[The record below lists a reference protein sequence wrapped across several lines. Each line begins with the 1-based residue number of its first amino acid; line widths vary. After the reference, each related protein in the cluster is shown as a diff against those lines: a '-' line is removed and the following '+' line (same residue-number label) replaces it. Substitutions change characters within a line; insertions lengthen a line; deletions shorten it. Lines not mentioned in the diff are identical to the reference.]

1 MDDDR
6 RGAADGEASREAG
19 PGARKR
25 ATVEQVARL
34 AGVST
39 ATVSRV
45 LNGTAAVAGPTE
57 LRVREAISLLAFR
70 PTPQARNLRMG
81 RTGNI
86 ALIVPSI
93 TNPFFPELMAHV
105 NSEVRAR
112 DYSLLL
118 FDAPQPE
125 EEGVRVA
132 RSRLADG
139 IILVGSP
146 SAAAAAWSPP
156 ELADVPVVAFDRR
169 PSALSAPVV
178 QVDNYQGA
186 REVVRHLAGR
196 GHRRIGFIG
205 GPRGVSVS
213 ADRARGYR
221 AGLREAALDADP
233 GIVTAGEF
241 DEDSGYAGA
250 LRLLRGP
257 GAFTALFAA
266 NDLMAIGAMSALR
279 DEGVAVPGQVAV
291 AGFDGI
297 HLGRYVA
304 PSLTTYAQP
313 TAELARRAVELLA
326 AAIAGPPP
334 LSPETLRPPALK
346 LAGRLVIRDSTGPA
360 G

>member
-1 MDDDR
+1 MDEDR
-6 RGAADGEASREAG
+6 PDGAVPGRD
-19 PGARKR
+19 GARKR

-45 LNGTAAVAGPTE
+45 LNGTAAVAGATE
-57 LRVREAISLLAFR
+57 RRVREAIDLLAFR

-105 NSEVRAR
+105 NREVRDR

-125 EEGVRVA
+125 DEGVRVA

-146 SAAAAAWSPP
+146 SAAAADAWSPL
-156 ELADVPVVAFDRR
+156 ELSDVPVVAFDRR
-169 PSALSAPVV
+169 PRALRAPVV
-178 QVDNYQGA
+178 QVDNYRGA
-186 REVVRHLAGR
+186 LEVVAHLAGR
-196 GHRRIGFIG
+196 GHRRIAFIG

-221 AGLREAALDADP
+221 AGLRAASLPADA

-241 DEDSGYAGA
+241 DEDSGYAA
-250 LRLLRGP
+250 AVRLLRGD
-257 GAFTALFAA
+257 GGFTALFAA

-279 DEGVAVPGQVAV
+279 DQGVAVPGQVAV

-326 AAIAGPPP
+326 AAIAGPP
-334 LSPETLRPPALK
+334 LLRPPTLK
-346 LAGRLVIRDSTGPA
+346 LAGQLVARDSTGPA
-360 G
+360 Q

>member
-1 MDDDR
+1 MDDAR
-6 RGAADGEASREAG
+6 PAGAPARD

-45 LNGTAAVAGPTE
+45 LNGTAAVAGETE
-57 LRVREAISLLAFR
+57 RRVRDAIELLAFR

-112 DYSLLL
+112 DYVLLL
-118 FDAPQPE
+118 FDSAEPE
-125 EEGVRVA
+125 NEGVRVA

-146 SAAAAAWSPP
+146 SPAAAWTPL
-156 ELADVPVVAFDRR
+156 EMTDVPVVAFDRR
-169 PSALSAPVV
+169 PQALSAPVV
-178 QVDNYQGA
+178 QVDNVRGA
-186 REVVRHLAGR
+186 REVVRHLGER
-196 GHRRIGFIG
+196 GHRRIAFIG

-213 ADRARGYR
+213 AERARGYR
-221 AGLREAALDADP
+221 AGLRDLGLAADP
-233 GIVTAGEF
+233 AVITAGEF
-241 DEDSGYAGA
+241 DEDSGYAA
-250 LRLLRGP
+250 AARLLRQP
-257 GAFTALFAA
+257 GDFTAVFAA

-279 DEGVAVPGQVAV
+279 DQGVAVPGQVAV

-304 PSLTTYAQP
+304 PSLTSYAQP
-313 TAELARRAVELLA
+313 TAELARRAVGLLA
-326 AAIAGPPP
+326 AAIAGPAQQPP
-334 LSPETLRPPALK
+334 QTLK
-346 LAGRLVIRDSTGPA
+346 LAGHLVIRDSTGRAP
-360 G
+360 

>member
-1 MDDDR
+1 MDEYRPDG
-6 RGAADGEASREAG
+6 GALGRDGG
-19 PGARKR
+19 PGGRKH

-45 LNGTAAVAGPTE
+45 LNGTAAVAGATE
-57 LRVREAISLLAFR
+57 RRVREAIDRLAFR

-118 FDAPQPE
+118 FDSAQPE
-125 EEGVRVA
+125 DEGVRVA

-146 SAAAAAWSPP
+146 SAAAAAWSPL
-156 ELADVPVVAFDRR
+156 ELAHVPVVAFDRR
-169 PSALSAPVV
+169 PRALSAPVV
-178 QVDNYQGA
+178 QVDNYRGA
-186 REVVRHLAGR
+186 REVVRHLAER
-196 GHRRIGFIG
+196 GHRRIAFIG

-213 ADRARGYR
+213 ADRARGYK
-221 AGLREAALDADP
+221 AGLREESLEADP
-233 GIVTAGEF
+233 GLVTAGEF
-241 DEDSGYAGA
+241 DEDSGYAA
-250 LRLLRGP
+250 TVRLLRGN

-279 DEGVAVPGQVAV
+279 DQGVAVPGQVAV

-297 HLGRYVA
+297 HLGRYVV

-334 LSPETLRPPALK
+334 LRPPTLK
-346 LAGRLVIRDSTGPA
+346 LAGQLVIRDSTGSER
-360 G
+360 

>member
-1 MDDDR
+1 MDEHPP
-6 RGAADGEASREAG
+6 DGAG
-19 PGARKR
+19 PGRNGGSGARKR

-45 LNGTAAVAGPTE
+45 LNGSAAVAGATE
-57 LRVREAISLLAFR
+57 RRVRAAIDQLAFR
-70 PTPQARNLRMG
+70 PAPQARNLRMG

-105 NSEVRAR
+105 NREVRAR

-118 FDAPQPE
+118 FDSPQPE
-125 EEGVRVA
+125 DEGVRVA

-139 IILVGSP
+139 IILVGAP
-146 SAAAAAWSPP
+146 SAAAAAWSPL

-169 PSALSAPVV
+169 PRALRAPVV
-178 QVDNYQGA
+178 QVDNYRGA
-186 REVVRHLAGR
+186 LEVVAHLAGR
-196 GHRRIGFIG
+196 GHRRIAFIG

-213 ADRARGYR
+213 ADRARGYK
-221 AGLREAALDADP
+221 AGLRAESLAADP

-241 DEDSGYAGA
+241 DEDSGYAA
-250 LRLLRGP
+250 AVRLLRGN
-257 GAFTALFAA
+257 GGFTALFAA

-279 DEGVAVPGQVAV
+279 DHGVAVPGQVAV

-326 AAIAGPPP
+326 AGIAGPPP
-334 LSPETLRPPALK
+334 LRPPTLK
-346 LAGRLVIRDSTGPA
+346 LAGQLVVRDSTGPA
-360 G
+360 R

>member
-1 MDDDR
+1 MDEDR
-6 RGAADGEASREAG
+6 PAAGRD
-19 PGARKR
+19 PGVRRR

-45 LNGTAAVAGPTE
+45 LNGTATVAGATE
-57 LRVREAISLLAFR
+57 RRVREAIDQLAFR
-70 PTPQARNLRMG
+70 PAPQARNLRMG

-93 TNPFFPELMAHV
+93 TNPFFPELMARV

-118 FDAPQPE
+118 FDSARPE
-125 EEGVRVA
+125 DEGVRVA

-146 SAAAAAWSPP
+146 SAVPAWSPL
-156 ELADVPVVAFDRR
+156 EITDVPVVAFDRR
-169 PSALSAPVV
+169 PRMLAAPVV
-178 QVDNYQGA
+178 QVDNYRGA
-186 REVVRHLAGR
+186 REVVRHLGAR
-196 GHRRIGFIG
+196 GHRRIAFIG

-213 ADRARGYR
+213 AERARGYR
-221 AGLREAALDADP
+221 AGLRELALESDP

-241 DEDSGYAGA
+241 DEDTGYAA
-250 LRLLRGP
+250 AVRLLA
-257 GAFTALFAA
+257 GARPFTALFAA

-279 DEGVAVPGQVAV
+279 DQGVAVPGQVAV

-313 TAELARRAVELLA
+313 TAELARRAVGLLA
-326 AAIAGPPP
+326 AAIAGPSPQLP
-334 LSPETLRPPALK
+334 LTLK
-346 LAGRLVIRDSTGPA
+346 LAGTLVIRDSSGPA
-360 G
+360 R

>member
-1 MDDDR
+1 MDEDR
-6 RGAADGEASREAG
+6 PDGAAPGRD
-19 PGARKR
+19 GARKR

-45 LNGTAAVAGPTE
+45 LNGTAAVAGATE
-57 LRVREAISLLAFR
+57 RRVREAIDLLAFR

-105 NSEVRAR
+105 NREVRDR

-125 EEGVRVA
+125 DEGVRVA

-146 SAAAAAWSPP
+146 SAAAADAWSPL
-156 ELADVPVVAFDRR
+156 ELSDVPVVVFDRR
-169 PSALSAPVV
+169 PRALRAPVV
-178 QVDNYQGA
+178 QVDNYRGA
-186 REVVRHLAGR
+186 REVVAHLAGH
-196 GHRRIGFIG
+196 GHRRIAFIG

-221 AGLREAALDADP
+221 AGLRAAGLAADP

-241 DEDSGYAGA
+241 DEDSGYAA
-250 LRLLRGP
+250 AVRLLRG
-257 GAFTALFAA
+257 GGGFTALFAA

-279 DEGVAVPGQVAV
+279 DQGVAVPGQVAV

-334 LSPETLRPPALK
+334 LRPPTLK
-346 LAGRLVIRDSTGPA
+346 LAGQLVARDSTGPA
-360 G
+360 Q

>member
-1 MDDDR
+1 MDEDR
-6 RGAADGEASREAG
+6 PDGAVPGRD
-19 PGARKR
+19 GARKR

-45 LNGTAAVAGPTE
+45 LNGTAAVAGATE
-57 LRVREAISLLAFR
+57 RRVREAIDLLAFR

-105 NSEVRAR
+105 NREVRDR

-125 EEGVRVA
+125 DEGVRVA

-146 SAAAAAWSPP
+146 SAAAADAWSPL
-156 ELADVPVVAFDRR
+156 ELSDVPVVAFDRR
-169 PSALSAPVV
+169 PRALRAPVV
-178 QVDNYQGA
+178 QVDNYRGA
-186 REVVRHLAGR
+186 REVVAHLAGH
-196 GHRRIGFIG
+196 GHRRIAFIG

-213 ADRARGYR
+213 AERARGYR
-221 AGLREAALDADP
+221 AGLRAAALPADP

-241 DEDSGYAGA
+241 DEDSGYAA
-250 LRLLRGP
+250 AVRLLRGA
-257 GAFTALFAA
+257 GGFTALFAA

-279 DEGVAVPGQVAV
+279 DQGVAVPGQVAV

-334 LSPETLRPPALK
+334 PRPPTLK
-346 LAGRLVIRDSTGPA
+346 LAGQLVTRDSTGPA
-360 G
+360 Q

>member
-6 RGAADGEASREAG
+6 PGRD
-19 PGARKR
+19 GARKR

-45 LNGTAAVAGPTE
+45 LNGTAAVAGATE
-57 LRVREAISLLAFR
+57 HRVREAIDLLAFR
-70 PTPQARNLRMG
+70 PAPQARNLRMG

-105 NSEVRAR
+105 NREVRDR

-125 EEGVRVA
+125 DEGVRVA

-146 SAAAAAWSPP
+146 SATAAAWSPS
-156 ELADVPVVAFDRR
+156 ELSDVPVVAFDRR
-169 PSALSAPVV
+169 PQALRAPVV
-178 QVDNYQGA
+178 QVDNYRGA
-186 REVVRHLAGR
+186 LEVVAHLAGR
-196 GHRRIGFIG
+196 GHRRIAFIG

-221 AGLREAALDADP
+221 AGLRAASLAADP

-241 DEDSGYAGA
+241 DEDSGYAA
-250 LRLLRGP
+250 AVRLLRGT
-257 GAFTALFAA
+257 GGFTALFAA

-279 DEGVAVPGQVAV
+279 DQGVAVPGQVAV

-334 LSPETLRPPALK
+334 PRPPTIK
-346 LAGRLVIRDSTGPA
+346 LAGQLVARDSTGPA
-360 G
+360 R

>member
-1 MDDDR
+1 MDELRPD
-6 RGAADGEASREAG
+6 GAAPGRDGAS
-19 PGARKR
+19 GARKR

-45 LNGTAAVAGPTE
+45 LNGTAAVAGATE
-57 LRVREAISLLAFR
+57 RRVREAIDLLAFR

-105 NSEVRAR
+105 NREVRAR

-125 EEGVRVA
+125 DEGVRVA

-146 SAAAAAWSPP
+146 SAAAAAWSPL
-156 ELADVPVVAFDRR
+156 ELTDVPVVAFDRR
-169 PSALSAPVV
+169 PQALSAPVV
-178 QVDNYQGA
+178 QVDNYRGA
-186 REVVRHLAGR
+186 LEVVRHLAGR
-196 GHRRIGFIG
+196 GHRRIAFIG

-213 ADRARGYR
+213 ADRARGYK
-221 AGLREAALDADP
+221 AGLRAASLAADP

-241 DEDSGYAGA
+241 DEDSGYAA
-250 LRLLRGP
+250 AVRLLRGD
-257 GAFTALFAA
+257 GGFTALFAA

-279 DEGVAVPGQVAV
+279 DQGVAVPGQVAV

-334 LSPETLRPPALK
+334 LRPPTLK
-346 LAGRLVIRDSTGPA
+346 LAGQLVIRDSTGPA
-360 G
+360 R

>member
-1 MDDDR
+1 MDEDR
-6 RGAADGEASREAG
+6 PEGAAPGRD
-19 PGARKR
+19 GARKR

-45 LNGTAAVAGPTE
+45 LNGTAAVAGATE
-57 LRVREAISLLAFR
+57 RRVREAIDLLAFR

-105 NSEVRAR
+105 NREVRDR

-125 EEGVRVA
+125 DEGVRVA

-146 SAAAAAWSPP
+146 SAAAADAWSPL
-156 ELADVPVVAFDRR
+156 ELSDVPVVVFDRR
-169 PSALSAPVV
+169 PRALRAPVV
-178 QVDNYQGA
+178 QVDNYRGA
-186 REVVRHLAGR
+186 REVVAHLAGH
-196 GHRRIGFIG
+196 GHRRIAFIG

-221 AGLREAALDADP
+221 AGLRAAGLAADP

-241 DEDSGYAGA
+241 DEDSGYAA
-250 LRLLRGP
+250 AVRLLRGD
-257 GAFTALFAA
+257 GGFTALFAA

-279 DEGVAVPGQVAV
+279 DQGVAVPGQVAV

-334 LSPETLRPPALK
+334 LRPPTLK
-346 LAGRLVIRDSTGPA
+346 LAGQLVARDSTGPA
-360 G
+360 Q

>member
-1 MDDDR
+1 MDER
-6 RGAADGEASREAG
+6 RPAAPGRET
-19 PGARKR
+19 GARKR
-25 ATVEQVARL
+25 ATADEVARL

-45 LNGTAAVAGPTE
+45 LNGTAAVAGETE
-57 LRVREAISLLAFR
+57 RRVRDAIEMLAFR

-112 DYSLLL
+112 DYALLL
-118 FDAPQPE
+118 FDSAEPE
-125 EEGVRVA
+125 NEGVRVA

-146 SAAAAAWSPP
+146 SAAAARTPL
-156 ELADVPVVAFDRR
+156 EITDVPVVAFDRR
-169 PSALSAPVV
+169 PQSLSAPVV
-178 QVDNYQGA
+178 QVDNARGA
-186 REVVRHLAGR
+186 REVVRHLGER
-196 GHRRIGFIG
+196 GHRRIAFIG

-213 ADRARGYR
+213 AERARGYR
-221 AGLREAALDADP
+221 AGLRELGLDADP
-233 GIVTAGEF
+233 AVITAGEF
-241 DEDSGYAGA
+241 DEDSGYAA
-250 LRLLRGP
+250 AARLLRRP
-257 GAFTALFAA
+257 GAFTAVFAA

-279 DEGVAVPGQVAV
+279 DAGVAVPGQVAV

-304 PSLTTYAQP
+304 PSLTSYAQP
-313 TAELARRAVELLA
+313 TAELARRAVGLLA
-326 AAIAGPPP
+326 AAIAGPRQQSPP
-334 LSPETLRPPALK
+334 TLK
-346 LAGRLVIRDSTGPA
+346 LAGSLVIRDSTARA

>member
-1 MDDDR
+1 MDEDR
-6 RGAADGEASREAG
+6 PDGAAPGRD
-19 PGARKR
+19 GARKR

-45 LNGTAAVAGPTE
+45 LNGTAAVAGATE
-57 LRVREAISLLAFR
+57 RRVREAIDLLAFH
-70 PTPQARNLRMG
+70 PAPQARNLRMG

-105 NSEVRAR
+105 NREVRDR

-125 EEGVRVA
+125 DEGVRVA

-146 SAAAAAWSPP
+146 SAAAAPAWSPL
-156 ELADVPVVAFDRR
+156 ELSDVPVVAFDRR
-169 PSALSAPVV
+169 PRALRAPVV
-178 QVDNYQGA
+178 QVDNYRGA
-186 REVVRHLAGR
+186 REVVAHLAGH
-196 GHRRIGFIG
+196 GHRRIAFIG

-221 AGLREAALDADP
+221 AGLRAASLTADP

-241 DEDSGYAGA
+241 DEDSGYAA
-250 LRLLRGP
+250 AVRLLRGD
-257 GAFTALFAA
+257 GGFTALFAA

-279 DEGVAVPGQVAV
+279 DQGVAVPGQVAV

-326 AAIAGPPP
+326 AAIAGPP
-334 LSPETLRPPALK
+334 LLRPPTLK
-346 LAGRLVIRDSTGPA
+346 LAGQLVARDSTGPA
-360 G
+360 Q

>member
-1 MDDDR
+1 MNEDR
-6 RGAADGEASREAG
+6 PAG
-19 PGARKR
+19 GRDPGVRRR

-45 LNGTAAVAGPTE
+45 LNGTATVSGATE
-57 LRVREAISLLAFR
+57 RRVREAIDQLAFR
-70 PTPQARNLRMG
+70 PAPQARNLRMG

-93 TNPFFPELMAHV
+93 TNPFFPELMAWV

-118 FDAPQPE
+118 FDSAQPE
-125 EEGVRVA
+125 DEGVRVA

-146 SAAAAAWSPP
+146 SAVPAWSPL
-156 ELADVPVVAFDRR
+156 EITDVPVVAFDRR
-169 PSALSAPVV
+169 PRMLAAPVV
-178 QVDNYQGA
+178 QVDNYRGA
-186 REVVRHLAGR
+186 REVIRHLGAR
-196 GHRRIGFIG
+196 GHRRIALIG

-213 ADRARGYR
+213 AERARGYR
-221 AGLREAALDADP
+221 AGLRELGLETDP

-241 DEDSGYAGA
+241 DEDSGYAA
-250 LRLLRGP
+250 AARLLAAARP
-257 GAFTALFAA
+257 FTALFAA

-279 DEGVAVPGQVAV
+279 DQGVAVPGQVAV

-313 TAELARRAVELLA
+313 TAELARRAVGLLA
-326 AAIAGPPP
+326 AAIAGPSPRLP
-334 LSPETLRPPALK
+334 LTLK
-346 LAGRLVIRDSTGPA
+346 LAGTLVIRDSSGPA
-360 G
+360 R